1 MVFIGDYVDSA
12 DWQDDEII
20 FNLQEIISLKKKF
33 PEKIIL
39 LLGNHDLSYY
49 YNGHGRHRCSDFRE
63 GQLPLLFS
71 IFSTNKQLFQA
82 AWGIGNHLWT
92 HAGVIQRWYNVYIKD
107 QVLPSDKN
115 LSDTLNRLFN
125 AYYQPLFHA
134 GFLRGGLFEDGG
146 IFWAH
151 KHEINDDPL
160 RGYHQVVGHNKTQS
174 GVLVSDHYG
183 GYTSVTYVDCLATET
198 EFFKIEI

>member
-1 MVFIGDYVDSA
+1 MKIITIGDLHGSQVWKTIKPGDWNHMVFIGDYVDSA

-71 IFSTNKQLFQA
+71 IFSSNKQLFQA

-92 HAGVIQRWYNVYIKD
+92 HAGVVQ
-107 QVLPSDKN
+107 
-115 LSDTLNRLFN
+115 
-125 AYYQPLFHA
+125 
-134 GFLRGGLFEDGG
+134 DGTMC
-146 IFWAH
+146 I
-151 KHEINDDPL
+151 
-160 RGYHQVVGHNKTQS
+160 
-174 GVLVSDHYG
+174 
-183 GYTSVTYVDCLATET
+183 
-198 EFFKIEI
+198 